1 MIEIVKVAVTP
12 FAQNARIVW
21 AHGTTNAIVV
31 DPGGDV
37 DRIVAA
43 LKERG
48 LTCAEIWLTHSHLDH
63 CGGVKP
69 LIAATGARLIGHPAE
84 SLMRSRV
91 RDIAAMYGLPPGE
104 LEDCPE
110 PDRFVSG
117 GEIVAVGEETFEVL
131 FTPGHSPGHVC
142 FYNQANGIVIA
153 GDTLFEGSIGRTDL
167 PGGDFEVLMRSIKEV
182 LYRLPPDTAV
192 LPGHGEDTTIGRE
205 MRTNPFVTASLGKAG
220 R

>member
-1 MIEIVKVAVTP
+1 MIEIVKVPVTP
-12 FAQNARIVW
+12 FAQNARILW
-21 AHGTTNAIVV
+21 ARGSTTAVVV

-37 DRIVAA
+37 DRILAA

-48 LTCAEIWLTHSHLDH
+48 LTCTEIWLTHSHLDH

-69 LIAATGARLIGHPAE
+69 LMAATGARLVGHPAE
-84 SLMRSRV
+84 SIMRSRV
-91 RDIAAMYGLPPGE
+91 RDIAAMYGLPPDE

-110 PDRFVSG
+110 PDRLVSG
-117 GEIVAVGEETFEVL
+117 GETVAVGEETFEVL

-142 FYNQANGIVIA
+142 FYSRQNGIVIA

-167 PGGDFEVLMRSIKEV
+167 PGGDFDVLVHSIKGV

-205 MRTNPFVTASLGKAG
+205 MRTNPFVPAAG
-220 R
+220 QLID